1 VTVAID
7 FEAINRA
14 AGANGRTLVER
25 LVPGGRFRSLEYR
38 PLNPR
43 RNDNKAGSFS
53 INYRT
58 GQWGDF
64 ATGDKGGDFVSL
76 VAYVKGIEQCEAAR
90 DLAAM
95 INLPLPRNGANGVGV
110 KAHTTRTAP
119 PVDHQPPP
127 IAADVPI
134 FPTRTPPDD
143 KGKPTFV
150 VAGDAGP
157 EVRRNEL
164 RRHVYCRENIPVRI
178 KTKFGD
184 GHFANWYR
192 VTDTAGTAGWQA
204 AKPVDYIDVPYVT
217 QGMNP
222 FNAEVIE
229 DAIFWPEGEKDVDAL
244 TKLGLLAFTFGG
256 TGDGL
261 PLTAAKHLANRDVV
275 ILADNDDPGRKHAQA
290 KAAAACPIA
299 NSVRVIEFPEL
310 RKAGDI
316 SDWIVQGGTADEL
329 NARAYSAPLW
339 VPPVS
344 ALDKSRA
351 AKPPRKLISQNLS
364 SVALEKVEW
373 LWPGRIAI
381 GKLTLFGGK
390 PGVGKSQLMSHLTAV
405 VSQGAAWPCN
415 EGRTPRGNVV
425 LFSAE
430 DGVADTIAPR
440 LIAAGADATR
450 VTVVKGVED
459 TEGRK
464 TFDLKADIDLLET
477 AVREIGDVKL
487 IIIDPVSAYMG
498 KIDGH
503 GNVETRSVLEPIA
516 EMADRLRI
524 AVIAVTHLNKGGAGN
539 QGVMERFVGSIAFI
553 AAARAGFAVIPDEE
567 NEGRVLVL
575 SVKNNLAPKPRGLA
589 FRCLQTIVGD
599 GIVASLI
606 DWENDYV
613 AHSADEALSA
623 SEQGPE
629 AGGATAKE
637 QAIDFLQA
645 VLSSGPKSVRD
656 IEAEAVAAG
665 LHEAGKPI
673 GQNKP
678 LRDARKALRVETRK
692 SGAHAAGWVW
702 MPPCTPKVP
711 SKPEDAR
718 SWGRAPSISEGTF
731 GENDSTSLP
740 VTEGWELT
748 HGTNRSSWPVSA
760 GNRHGFPRKRFERGP
775 QHDQC
780 WNSHDTNRPTPLI

>member
-1 VTVAID
+1 VTTAID

-14 AGANGRTLVER
+14 AGANGRSLVQR
-25 LVPGGRFRSLEYR
+25 LVPGGKFRSLEYR

-43 RNDNKAGSFS
+43 RNDNKPGSFS

-64 ATGDKGGDFVSL
+64 ATGDRGGDFVSL
-76 VAYVKGIEQCEAAR
+76 VAYVKGIDQCEAAR
-90 DLAAM
+90 DLAA
-95 INLPLPRNGANGVGV
+95 IIHLPLPRDSAGGEGS
-110 KAHTTRTAP
+110 RPLISRYAP
-119 PVDHQPPP
+119 PVDRDPAP
-127 IAADVPI
+127 IPAPEATDVPT
-134 FPTRTPPDD
+134 FPSRTPPDD
-143 KGKPTFV
+143 KGKPAFV

-157 EVRRNEL
+157 DVGRNEL
-164 RRHVYCRENIPVRI
+164 RCHIYRREGVPVRI
-178 KTKFGD
+178 KIKFRD
-184 GHFANWYR
+184 GRFANWYR
-192 VTDTAGTAGWQA
+192 VTDAGGATGWQA
-204 AKPVDYIDVPYVT
+204 ARPADYIDVPYVT

-222 FNAEVIE
+222 FDAEAID

-244 TKLGLLAFTFGG
+244 TRLGVLALTFGG

-261 PLTAAKHLANRDVV
+261 PPSATEYLVNREVL

-290 KAAAACPIA
+290 KAAAAYPVA
-299 NSVRVIEFPEL
+299 KDVKVIEFPDL
-310 RKAGDI
+310 PKGGDI
-316 SDWIVQGGTADEL
+316 SDWIGQGHTADEL
-329 NARAYSAPLW
+329 NALADGVPLW
-339 VPPVS
+339 VPPTS
-344 ALDKSRA
+344 DADKPP
-351 AKPPRKLISQNLS
+351 AKPQRKLISQNLN
-364 SVALEKVEW
+364 SVVLEKVDW

-390 PGVGKSQLMSHLTAV
+390 PGVGKSQFMSHLASV

-415 EGRTPRGNVV
+415 EGRAPRGNVV
-425 LFSAE
+425 LFTAE
-430 DGVADTIAPR
+430 DGVADTVAPR
-440 LIAAGADATR
+440 LIAAGADAAR
-450 VTVVKGVED
+450 INVVKGVD
-459 TEGRK
+459 DPDGRK
-464 TFDLKADIDLLET
+464 TFDLKADIDLLERE
-477 AVREIGDVKL
+477 VRKIGDVKL

-553 AAARAGFAVIPDEE
+553 AAARAGFAVIPDDE

-599 GIVASLI
+599 GIVASMI

-613 AHSADEALSA
+613 ARSADEALSA
-623 SEQGPE
+623 SEQGTE

-645 VLSSGPKSVRD
+645 VLANGPKPVRD

-678 LRDARKALRVETRK
+678 LRDARKALGVETRK
-692 SGAHAAGWVW
+692 SGAHSAGWVW
-702 MPPCTPKVP
+702 MPSDAPKVP
-711 SKPEDAR
+711 SKPEDAH
-718 SWGRAPSISEGTF
+718 SWGRAPSDLVGTF
-731 GENDSTSLP
+731 GDDEGITLP
-740 VTEGWELT
+740 RVT
-748 HGTNRSSWPVSA
+748 
-760 GNRHGFPRKRFERGP
+760 
-775 QHDQC
+775 
-780 WNSHDTNRPTPLI
+780 